1 MSVLVAGIVK
11 EIDIVVL
18 ENQVKDDEGNELSV
32 LAKSIVLDNNK
43 SYLATGNIDVEVGQE
58 VCFYL
63 KEGDEKITKSINKN
77 EADSLEESL
86 AKKDSSDT
94 KKWKHYTLTS
104 LALLLVNIICLNDSH
119 HRYLSSNDPIINI
132 FFYVFCFSICLST
145 AMSFSYFSKWKKE
158 KKKSCLSSED
168 KETLKRFKSGLLKQS
183 ETGVVNTKIKEAH
196 HV

>member
-32 LAKSIVLDNNK
+32 LAKSIILDNNK

-86 AKKDSSDT
+86 ATKDNSNI

-145 AMSFSYFSKWKKE
+145 AMSISYFSEWKKE
-158 KKKSCLSSED
+158 KKKSYLSSED
-168 KETLKRFKSGLLKQS
+168 KETLERFRSGLVKQS
-183 ETGVVNTKIKEAH
+183 EAGVVNTKIKEVH

>member
-32 LAKSIVLDNNK
+32 LAKSIILDNNK

-183 ETGVVNTKIKEAH
+183 ETGVVNTKIKEVH
-196 HV
+196 HA

>member
-11 EIDIVVL
+11 EVNVVIL
-18 ENQVKDDEGNELSV
+18 EGHVQDDEGNKLSV

-43 SYLATGNIDVEVGQE
+43 SYLATRDIDVEVGQE

-63 KEGDEKITKSINKN
+63 KEGNEKITKSITKN
-77 EADSLEESL
+77 EADSLDESL
-86 AKKDSSDT
+86 ATKDSSDI
-94 KKWKHYTLTS
+94 KKWKHHTLTS
-104 LALLLVNIICLNDSH
+104 LALLLVNIICLNDSY

-145 AMSFSYFSKWKKE
+145 AMSVSYFSKWKKE
-158 KKKSCLSSED
+158 KKKSYLSSED

-183 ETGVVNTKIKEAH
+183 ETGVVNTKIKEVH

>member
-32 LAKSIVLDNNK
+32 LAKSIILDNNK

-77 EADSLEESL
+77 ETDSLEESL
-86 AKKDSSDT
+86 ATKDSSDT

-132 FFYVFCFSICLST
+132 FFYVFCFSICLSA
-145 AMSFSYFSKWKKE
+145 AMSFSLFSRWKKE

-183 ETGVVNTKIKEAH
+183 ETDVVNTKIKEVH

>member
-1 MSVLVAGIVK
+1 MNVLVAGVVK
-11 EIDIVVL
+11 QIDTVIIDDYV
-18 ENQVKDDEGNELSV
+18 QDDEGNALSV
-32 LAKSIVLDNNK
+32 LAKSIILDNNK
-43 SYLATGNIDVEVGQE
+43 SYLAIGNIDVEVGQE

-168 KETLKRFKSGLLKQS
+168 KETLKRFKSGFVKQS
-183 ETGVVNTKIKEAH
+183 EAGIVNTKIKDVH